1 MKQLKMCWIV
11 PEEPV
16 NVNLPDGYTIETYR
30 GEEDK
35 AAWCDCC
42 RDGRLIDE
50 TKGTAVFDQKIFA
63 FKEIDA
69 FRDVLFLMH
78 QGRAVGT
85 VTAFVR
91 EDGDGDVHM
100 VGICPEYRGKGL
112 SGAMIRA
119 AEKKLQRDGVKRVVL
134 TTDEFRKSAVKCYL
148 SQGFLP
154 VDYDTDMKER
164 WAAMLDELGIECV
177 PMLDEAMEKTTVL
190 FRKG

>member
-16 NVNLPDGYTIETYR
+16 QVNVPPGYSIEHYQ
-30 GEEDK
+30 GEQDK
-35 AAWCDCC
+35 AAWCSCC

-50 TKGTAVFDQKIFA
+50 TKGTVVFDEKIFV
-63 FKEIDA
+63 FPEIDA
-69 FRDVLFLMH
+69 FRDVLFLKY

-91 EDGDGDVHM
+91 SDGDGDVHM
-100 VGICPEYRGKGL
+100 VGISPEFRGKGL
-112 SGAMIRA
+112 SGCLIRA
-119 AEKKLQRDGVKRVVL
+119 AERKLQLDGVKRVVL

-154 VDYDTDMKER
+154 VDYDTDMKDR
-164 WAAMLDELGIECV
+164 WRAMLNELNIDRV
-177 PMLDEAMEKTTVL
+177 PMLDETMTRTTIL
-190 FRKG
+190 YGKN